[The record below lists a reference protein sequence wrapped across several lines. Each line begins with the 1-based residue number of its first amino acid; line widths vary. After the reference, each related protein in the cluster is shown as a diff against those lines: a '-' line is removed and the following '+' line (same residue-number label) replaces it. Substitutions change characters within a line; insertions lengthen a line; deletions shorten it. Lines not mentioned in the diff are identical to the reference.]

1 MGDYLM
7 DGFKNLMKTHSLI
20 GDVRGR
26 GLLMGFE
33 LVKNRETKEYATAE
47 AVALME
53 KCREKGLLIGKG
65 GLFGNVIRIAPP
77 LSITQANCDR
87 VLKIIDESLTEMKK
101 AGLA

>member
-1 MGDYLM
+1 
-7 DGFKNLMKTHSLI
+7 GFKNLMKSHALI

-33 LVKNRETKEYATAE
+33 LVKDRETKEYATSE

-53 KCREKGLLIGKG
+53 KCREKGVLLGKG

-77 LSITQANCDR
+77 LTIDQKNCDR
-87 VLKIIDESLTEMKK
+87 VLKAVDESLIEIKK
-101 AGLA
+101 QSLS